1 MNIPVPFCINPVQRK
16 EYDRQ
21 YIRPYRIVRPGRINL
36 TACYIFDIIFI
47 THIVILCCS
56 VVHRRIMYNN
66 TGITRCSNSAPT
78 WNAMLTGCSALTDER
93 ICSDFLDRLS
103 TSRDKWQKNRKN
115 IPHVFLYLI
124 ILYVRLPS
132 AWKLFPGSLLIF
144 CRTSFCQEISQN
156 SRTWNRYFHQSED
169 SVRSQT
175 FSTLVYPPKIC
186 YAEKRILIALFILY

>member
-1 MNIPVPFCINPVQRK
+1 MVLVYLKKCEKASIFIIFYVFCFTLFFSIIFVVFHIFQNQTKLLFYNPELLSVPVPFCINPVQRK

-78 WNAMLTGCSALTDER
+78 
-93 ICSDFLDRLS
+93 
-103 TSRDKWQKNRKN
+103 
-115 IPHVFLYLI
+115 
-124 ILYVRLPS
+124 
-132 AWKLFPGSLLIF
+132 
-144 CRTSFCQEISQN
+144 
-156 SRTWNRYFHQSED
+156 
-169 SVRSQT
+169 
-175 FSTLVYPPKIC
+175 
-186 YAEKRILIALFILY
+186 